1 MVKHFTLDKEVSSGV
16 TNRQILIL
24 CPYPLDTAPSQR
36 LKYEQYIPYLVSQG
50 YCISIHPFFSAS
62 TYLILYKR
70 GFAVRKV
77 IGVLQGVIRRLA
89 LLPRIASSDGVY
101 IHLHVCPIG
110 PPWLEWLICKF
121 ATAVVYDIDDM
132 VHLLPTSNSNA
143 LAGFLKS
150 RARYFLLMRRANH
163 VITCTPALDRLVR
176 QHNPYT
182 TDISSTIDTNRYQ
195 PRNSYINAAE
205 LVLGWSGSHSTA
217 PYLHLLDR
225 VLQQLAHRHNL
236 RLLVM
241 GPTSFELPGVKVEV
255 VPWSAAVELPTLQ
268 RIDIGLYP
276 LPNDEWVQGKSGLK
290 ALQYMGLGLPVVAS
304 AVGCND
310 RVVEHGHTGFLVTTE
325 ADWMAALSQLI
336 TDPQLRRRFGEAGR
350 RRVEST
356 YSVKANRDRYLSIF
370 QQVFGA
376 VSPNAHLI
384 ES

>member
-1 MVKHFTLDKEVSSGV
+1 MTRE
-16 TNRQILIL
+16 ILIL
-24 CPYPLDTAPSQR
+24 CPYPFDTAPSQR
-36 LKYEQYIPYLVSQG
+36 LKYEQFIPYLESQG
-50 YCISIHPFFSAS
+50 YRIRVRSFFSPR
-62 TYLILYKR
+62 TYAILYKPGR
-70 GFAVRKV
+70 SFRKAL
-77 IGVLQGVIRRLA
+77 GVLAGIARRLA
-89 LLPRIASSDGVY
+89 LLPRIIKADGVY

-110 PPWLEWLICKF
+110 PPWLEWLTCRL
-121 ATAVVYDIDDM
+121 ARAVVYDIDDM
-132 VHLLPTSNSNA
+132 VYLLPTSSANA
-143 LAGFLKS
+143 RAGFLKS
-150 RARYFLLMRRANH
+150 SARYFLLMRRADH

-195 PRNSYINAAE
+195 PRNSYVNAAE

-225 VLQQLAHRHNL
+225 VLQQLAHRYNL

-241 GPTSFELPGVKVEV
+241 GPSNFDLPGVKVEV

-304 AVGCND
+304 AVGCNH
-310 RVVEHGHTGFLVTTE
+310 RVLKQGDTGFLVATE
-325 ADWMAALSQLI
+325 AEWILALEQLI
-336 TDPQLRRRFGEAGR
+336 ANPQLRRRFGEAGR
-350 RRVEST
+350 RRVESI
-356 YSVKANRDRYLSIF
+356 YSVRANRHRYLSIF

-384 ES
+384 AP